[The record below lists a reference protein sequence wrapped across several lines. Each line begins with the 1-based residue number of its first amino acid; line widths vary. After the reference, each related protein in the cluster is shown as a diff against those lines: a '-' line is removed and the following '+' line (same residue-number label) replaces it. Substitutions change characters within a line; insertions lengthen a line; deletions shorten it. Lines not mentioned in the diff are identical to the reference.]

1 MDWTKPLHD
10 ARPMCFDCHLDAR
23 GGLQGKMGWAEATRC
38 GVPAVGMAPPVGC
51 EGFDGRY
58 RYAAGTSVWPERQH
72 SPFGLAG
79 TSSSAIDSEIRDGS
93 S

>member
-10 ARPMCFDCHLDAR
+10 ARPMCFDCDLDAR
-23 GGLQGKMGWAEATRC
+23 WGLQGKVGWAEATRC

-58 RYAAGTSVWPERQH
+58 RELLEHQFGLSGNTPPLAWPEQAR
-72 SPFGLAG
+72 
-79 TSSSAIDSEIRDGS
+79 RR
-93 S
+93 